1 MSEPCA
7 PMRGLII
14 SITSRGVLGSAWELT
29 SHLLSLRTPDLVKE
43 RDSKSQSLGSQRG
56 RAARGGEQSGTVC
69 PHPSPLG
76 APTSFHH

>member
-1 MSEPCA
+1 MPKVPGSSQSGVLPVLPAPVSEPCA

-56 RAARGGEQSGTVC
+56 
-69 PHPSPLG
+69 
-76 APTSFHH
+76 